1 MVTAL
6 TASAKAKGL
15 FKQAWVTNG
24 AGVIPDQS
32 LSQANKDNKVKIIL
46 IILAVFTTCQVDDNL
61 DILKSISN
69 CANLQKILQM
79 LNCGSDEVECLVDKV
94 EVDLLNAVPAD
105 WLNTKMAKLPRKN
118 PIEDKGHSW
127 IIIDKNILMKSPI
140 EFWKENKGS
149 NIVPIVVG
157 K

>member
-1 MVTAL
+1 M
-6 TASAKAKGL
+6 
-15 FKQAWVTNG
+15 
-24 AGVIPDQS
+24 
-32 LSQANKDNKVKIIL
+32 
-46 IILAVFTTCQVDDNL
+46 CNL
-61 DILKSISN
+61 NILKSISN
-69 CANLQKILQM
+69 YANLQKILQM

-105 WLNTKMAKLPRKN
+105 WSNTKMAKLPRKN

-127 IIIDKNILMKSPI
+127 IIVDKNILMKSPI

>member
-1 MVTAL
+1 M
-6 TASAKAKGL
+6 S
-15 FKQAWVTNG
+15 
-24 AGVIPDQS
+24 I
-32 LSQANKDNKVKIIL
+32 
-46 IILAVFTTCQVDDNL
+46 DDKL

-69 CANLQKILQM
+69 YANLQKILQM